1 MMTIC
6 TGDRVLPVQYPV
18 YSVRIGTQVSKSL
31 YRDDDTSHMKLPIFG
46 KTYIDMLSYGDMAA
60 AIRYTWY
67 NTRRTLRSTRGNG
80 MIATVHH
87 I

>member
-31 YRDDDTSHMKLPIFG
+31 YRDDDTSHMKLLIFG
-46 KTYIDMLSYGDMAA
+46 KTYIDMLSYGAMAA
-60 AIRYTWY
+60 VIRLYLVQYPQNVTKY
-67 NTRRTLRSTRGNG
+67 PR
-80 MIATVHH
+80 
-87 I
+87 